1 MIRRPPRSTLFPYTT
16 LFRSSPEETPVF
28 LKPDVITLQLPIR
41 ESVDAEQERLPSA
54 EGVVRQG
61 KMTNP
66 EFGAVIQ
73 RLQSQQGGAP
83 QLGADW
89 ERVFVK
95 ANVNSIM
102 VCCYDL
108 HKAE

>member
-1 MIRRPPRSTLFPYTT
+1 
-16 LFRSSPEETPVF
+16 
-28 LKPDVITLQLPIR
+28 
-41 ESVDAEQERLPSA
+41 
-54 EGVVRQG
+54 VRQG

-66 EFGAVIQ
+66 EFVAGIQ

-83 QLGADW
+83 QLGTDW

-102 VCCYDL
+102 VCC
-108 HKAE
+108 